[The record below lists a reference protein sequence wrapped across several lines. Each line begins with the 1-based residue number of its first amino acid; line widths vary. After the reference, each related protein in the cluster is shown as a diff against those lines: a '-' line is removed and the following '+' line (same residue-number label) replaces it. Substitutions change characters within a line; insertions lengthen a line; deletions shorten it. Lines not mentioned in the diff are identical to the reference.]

1 MSLEERFGT
10 AKPVIAMVHFPGLP
24 GRPRHDRGAG
34 RSRLL
39 DVVGRDLEV
48 LQDAGVD
55 AVLFCNE
62 ADIPYQ
68 LTVGPEIPAAMAA
81 VIGELHPSIRVPF
94 GVNVLWDPRASLA
107 VARATGAVFIREVLT
122 GVYESDM
129 GLIAPSLGD
138 LASYREAIGASD
150 VALFGNITP
159 EFSSTLGT
167 RTVAERARSAS
178 FLGLDVILI
187 SGPEAG
193 VPFAMSDLRAAK
205 QAAPQTPVLA
215 NTGVTADRLAE
226 TLAVADGVIVGTSL
240 KVDGITWNP
249 VDPARVRQLRLVQP
263 QLPIL
268 FLHLQ
273 HLLLLRLDLIP
284 DLDRSEVLPHIH
296 HHHQEQHA
304 HHRGKRAH
312 LAPLLRIICLH
323 DAAVVDVLG
332 KEHLRR
338 RAAPRTP
345 LRLKQ
350 FAVPRPHRLPTTLRL
365 YSRAHHLHL
374 LSSHRRSCHRTP
386 HFLLPAQQF
395 NLDETLW
402 FSLQNTNRAG
412 IAIGGRD
419 LYCRVVFRL
428 KEGGTTPARSLCCH
442 ISLKI
447 NEICNQTWC

>member
-24 GRPRHDRGAG
+24 GRPRHDRDAG
-34 RSRLL
+34 RNRLL

-48 LQDAGVD
+48 LQEAGVD

-68 LTVGPEIPAAMAA
+68 LTVGPEVPAAMAA

-138 LASYREAIGASD
+138 LAAYRDAIGASD

-159 EFSSTLGT
+159 EFSSTIGT

-249 VDPARVRQLRLVQP
+249 VDPARARRFMDTARQ
-263 QLPIL
+263 
-268 FLHLQ
+268 
-273 HLLLLRLDLIP
+273 
-284 DLDRSEVLPHIH
+284 
-296 HHHQEQHA
+296 
-304 HHRGKRAH
+304 
-312 LAPLLRIICLH
+312 
-323 DAAVVDVLG
+323 
-332 KEHLRR
+332 
-338 RAAPRTP
+338 
-345 LRLKQ
+345 
-350 FAVPRPHRLPTTLRL
+350 
-365 YSRAHHLHL
+365 
-374 LSSHRRSCHRTP
+374 
-386 HFLLPAQQF
+386 
-395 NLDETLW
+395 
-402 FSLQNTNRAG
+402 
-412 IAIGGRD
+412 
-419 LYCRVVFRL
+419 
-428 KEGGTTPARSLCCH
+428 ARSAPAVAR
-442 ISLKI
+442 
-447 NEICNQTWC
+447 